1 MRLSILPSLLFAALC
16 PAIASGTDAPAAAT
30 AEPASRRLG
39 ELVLARGQLAFA
51 PCRGVVAPAHATGDG
66 AEAAPLVA
74 RLNGGA
80 DGSVFLDADIGR
92 EPDGRW
98 RIERIRR
105 AYRDGPRCL
114 EDLGEFVWRAT
125 ASDGSWTMS
134 SSRRYVSVRRE
145 GQPPLFFRYR
155 PFVSAGDGQ
164 WTFSARAEGAS
175 INMVLLGRRCED
187 EFARRVTD
195 WSLRFTL
202 GGIEYVGCAW
212 SGEPR

>member
-1 MRLSILPSLLFAALC
+1 MRLSILYCLLSVALL
-16 PAIASGTDAPAAAT
+16 PTLASATGTPPLAPG
-30 AEPASRRLG
+30 EPASRRLG

-51 PCRGVVAPAHATGDG
+51 PCRGVVAPAHAIGAG
-66 AEAAPLVA
+66 AEAAQLVA

-92 EPDGRW
+92 EPDGQW

-125 ASDGSWTMS
+125 ATDGSWTMS
-134 SSRRYVSVRRE
+134 SSRRYISVRRQ

-155 PFVSAGDGQ
+155 PFEAAGDGQ
-164 WTFSARAEGAS
+164 WTFSAQAEGAS
-175 INMVLLGRRCED
+175 INMVLRGQRCED
-187 EFARRVTD
+187 EGARRLTD

-202 GGIEYVGCAW
+202 GGIEYLGCAW
-212 SGEPR
+212 SGESG